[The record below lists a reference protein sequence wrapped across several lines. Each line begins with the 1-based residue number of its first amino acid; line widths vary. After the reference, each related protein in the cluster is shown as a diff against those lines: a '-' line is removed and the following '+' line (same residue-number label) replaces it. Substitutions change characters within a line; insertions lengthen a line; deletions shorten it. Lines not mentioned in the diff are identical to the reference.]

1 MRIRSFDLIVCLDFL
16 LKLSMFV
23 TLPEDQS
30 PKVQR
35 RSVQGQI
42 DPSRATTVTTVSHT
56 NPVSQPIGQIRK
68 KMNIVLHLDEPD
80 IILVESLNDPNT
92 NCIVFNVSN
101 TLFNWLFR

>member
-1 MRIRSFDLIVCLDFL
+1 
-16 LKLSMFV
+16 MFI

-35 RSVQGQI
+35 RSVQGI
-42 DPSRATTVTTVSHT
+42 DPSRATTVTTVSHA
-56 NPVSQPIGQIRK
+56 NPSSEPIGQSRK

-101 TLFNWLFR
+101 TLFNWLFY